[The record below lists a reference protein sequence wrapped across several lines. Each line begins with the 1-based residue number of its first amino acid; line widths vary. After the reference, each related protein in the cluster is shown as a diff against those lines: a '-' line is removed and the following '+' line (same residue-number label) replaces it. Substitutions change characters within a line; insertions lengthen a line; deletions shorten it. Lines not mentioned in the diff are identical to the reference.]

1 MCYYIFGVNKMIVVG
16 TEEFAHTD
24 FEIKN
29 VDTVSQNW
37 VNQRAYHGYA
47 ESPRPY
53 SGFMLMRDDIE
64 MAFDSSDGYTVV
76 AKKNDIMYLPRGC
89 RYETRVIGTPP
100 AARDT
105 LVNFDTEKD
114 GEDIV
119 FSERPIKI
127 CSDGGAYAHVF
138 DELSVA
144 THLPVTSPVRIKSL
158 VYTLTWQLLTKEL
171 ISGALYPI
179 RKGVLFIE
187 EHWNE
192 NFRISDAAFLCGMCE
207 SYFRRLFLEWSGMSP
222 LEYRNTIRLSN
233 AKSMLSV
240 GTYTVREVA
249 EAVGFDDSFYF
260 ARAFRKQTGFSPTEF
275 MRQKNNE
282 STEK

>member
-1 MCYYIFGVNKMIVVG
+1 MTVMNI
-16 TEEFAHTD
+16 EEFAHTD

-37 VNQRAYHGYA
+37 INQRAYHGYA
-47 ESPRPY
+47 ENPRPY
-53 SGFMLMRDDIE
+53 SGFMLLRDDIE
-64 MAFDSSDGYTVV
+64 MTFSAADGYKIT

-89 RYETRVIGTPP
+89 KYETHVMGEPSS
-100 AARDT
+100 ARDT
-105 LVNFDTEKD
+105 LVNFDTAAK
-114 GEDIV
+114 GENIV

-127 CSDGGAYAHVF
+127 CSDGGSYARIF
-138 DELSVA
+138 DELAVA
-144 THLPVTSPVRIKSL
+144 THLPTVTPMRIKSL
-158 VYTLTWQLLTKEL
+158 IYTLTWQLLTKEI

-179 RKGVLFIE
+179 RKGVLYIE

-192 NFRISDAAFLCGMCE
+192 NFKIFDAANLCGMCE

-233 AKSMLSV
+233 AKSMLGEGV
-240 GTYTVREVA
+240 YTVKEVA

-260 ARAFRKQTGFSPTEF
+260 ARAFKRQTGFSPTEF
-275 MRQKNNE
+275 MRQKNGE
-282 STEK
+282 SAET